1 MYQYMKNAYKL
12 NLYEDYANKENLQH
26 VDAYSDSIFFY
37 SSIHLLKAITFL
49 TLYIYKP
56 HIKSANVN
64 RFCFKT
70 P

>member
-12 NLYEDYANKENLQH
+12 NLYEDYANKENLKH

-49 TLYIYKP
+49 TL
-56 HIKSANVN
+56 HL
-64 RFCFKT
+64 
-70 P
+70 